1 MKPSASYSEP
11 ELLQQIAEGNEHAF
25 QTLFK
30 DHRGRLYHYILGIVK
45 SKEIAEELVLDVF
58 LKIWLGRDIIV
69 QIENVEAFLFRV
81 ACNKSIDFIRKAS
94 KSPQIIDILESV
106 NQISNDQN
114 PERVLIQRE
123 YENILREAIDLLPPK
138 RREIYRMSREEG
150 LSHAEIAEKLAI
162 AKSTVANQIVDAQVF
177 IKSFLLNNIDLAVI
191 LSVLLYQVENNN

>member
-1 MKPSASYSEP
+1 MKPSASYNEP

-30 DHRGRLYHYILGIVK
+30 GHRGRLYHYILGIVK

-69 QIENVEAFLFRV
+69 QIENVEAFLFRI

-106 NQISNDQN
+106 NQIADDRN
-114 PERVLIQRE
+114 PERQLIQRE

-150 LSHAEIAEKLAI
+150 LSHVEIAEKLAI
-162 AKSTVANQIVDAQVF
+162 AKSTVANQIVDAQGF
-177 IKSFLLNNIDLAVI
+177 IKSFLLNNLDLAVI
-191 LSVLLYQVENNN
+191 LSVLLSQVENSN